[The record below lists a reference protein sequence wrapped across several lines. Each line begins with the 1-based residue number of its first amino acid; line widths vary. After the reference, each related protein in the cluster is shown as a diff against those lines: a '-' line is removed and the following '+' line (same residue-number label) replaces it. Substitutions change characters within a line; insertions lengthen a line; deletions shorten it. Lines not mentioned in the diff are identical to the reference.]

1 MNISSK
7 FVSKTT
13 KQNKKI
19 EDLLKNIKSSEGVL
33 KRKEPEVTC
42 SEEARKKA
50 RYEDSDD
57 GDDQPQGTSDLLK
70 GEKTPTPKPVE
81 THKENG
87 TEKHSTST
95 SAEDIQ
101 ATLKSPVPIIFLGP
115 STAGAP
121 IVPITAEITTANQET
136 IGTLDEEEDEQ
147 LVDFSTSEDAFSS
160 PERPTYVMRDAY
172 ESESEKEEKSDSEKE
187 VEVVDVEEYVFKNAQ
202 PHHTSTTSELR
213 ESPEID
219 GYISEPS
226 KEDPPQTMEP
236 ETMVADEQAP
246 SENPV
251 QKASIGLPAK
261 VFNKPPTFLESNP
274 EASIED
280 HFRYIYCEFNMADTL
295 VIPLNPRIRED
306 MPDYE
311 RRFIRDKTKP
321 RAQVLSD
328 DPIIKINKISEKT
341 FAYNKII
348 YRNYVVTR
356 SDQKIYEFNDND
368 LINLNP
374 YDLPHLYAYCS
385 ARYDHGRR
393 EIRMGMVEVRREME
407 AYVKHRAKRDF
418 QIALNLGE
426 EKLEVTEP
434 VDSFDKLKEQKTGS
448 IVVEPLGFKLIH
460 AKEERH
466 RADLLAKLDLEID
479 SMINFRALIMKFHG
493 IYIRDGF
500 IRGSEDNVRAL
511 KTFSGCSRENEDIRD
526 GFIRGSEDNVRAL
539 KTFSLDFHVRMKT
552 SEMDSLEALKT
563 MSEALKTFSED
574 ALKFR
579 E

>member
-50 RYEDSDD
+50 RYEDSDY

-81 THKENG
+81 THKEKE
-87 TEKHSTST
+87 TEKCSTST
-95 SAEDIQ
+95 SDEDIQ
-101 ATLKSPVPIIFLGP
+101 ATLNSPVPIIFLGP

-136 IGTLDEEEDEQ
+136 IGALDEEEDEQ

-226 KEDPPQTMEP
+226 KEDPPQIMEP

-246 SENPV
+246 LENPV

-368 LINLNP
+368 L
-374 YDLPHLYAYCS
+374 
-385 ARYDHGRR
+385 
-393 EIRMGMVEVRREME
+393 
-407 AYVKHRAKRDF
+407 
-418 QIALNLGE
+418 
-426 EKLEVTEP
+426 LEVTEP
-434 VDSFDKLKEQKTGS
+434 VESFDKLKEQKTGS
-448 IVVEPLGFKLIH
+448 IVAEPLGFVFRINQEKKISLASEVSKYSDETLRGIKKLIH

-466 RADLLAKLDLEID
+466 IADLLAKLDLEID

-511 KTFSGCSRENEDIRD
+511 KTFSGRENEDIKD
-526 GFIRGSEDNVRAL
+526 GFIRGSEDNVRG
-539 KTFSLDFHVRMKT
+539 
-552 SEMDSLEALKT
+552 SEDIL
-563 MSEALKTFSED
+563 SED

>member
-13 KQNKKI
+13 QQNKNI

-33 KRKEPEVTC
+33 KRKEPEVAC
-42 SEEARKKA
+42 SEEARKRA

-57 GDDQPQGTSDLLK
+57 EDDQPQGSSDLHK

-81 THKENG
+81 TQKESTPSESNQHKEKG
-87 TEKHSTST
+87 TERHSTST

-101 ATLKSPVPIIFLGP
+101 ATLKSPVPIIFLRP
-115 STAGAP
+115 
-121 IVPITAEITTANQET
+121 
-136 IGTLDEEEDEQ
+136 
-147 LVDFSTSEDAFSS
+147 STSE
-160 PERPTYVMRDAY
+160 
-172 ESESEKEEKSDSEKE
+172 E

-236 ETMVADEQAP
+236 EIMVVDEQAP

-261 VFNKPPTFLESNP
+261 VFNKPSTFLESNP
-274 EASIED
+274 EASIKD

-321 RAQVLSD
+321 RAQ
-328 DPIIKINKISEKT
+328 
-341 FAYNKII
+341 
-348 YRNYVVTR
+348 
-356 SDQKIYEFNDND
+356 KIYEFNDND
-368 LINLNP
+368 LVNLNP

-393 EIRMGMVEVRREME
+393 EIRMGMVEVRRAME
-407 AYVKHRAKRDF
+407 AYVKHRAKRDI

-426 EKLEVTEP
+426 EKLEGEIVSSISS
-434 VDSFDKLKEQKTGS
+434 VKVLKIPILLQRTKT
-448 IVVEPLGFKLIH
+448 
-460 AKEERH
+460 
-466 RADLLAKLDLEID
+466 
-479 SMINFRALIMKFHG
+479 
-493 IYIRDGF
+493 
-500 IRGSEDNVRAL
+500 SEDEDVRGRRLQRTNLPL
-511 KTFSGCSRENEDIRD
+511 KYLSEIATFREDIRD
-526 GFIRGSEDNVRAL
+526 GFIRDSEDNVRAL
-539 KTFSLDFHVRMKT
+539 KTFSLKMFT
-552 SEMDSLEALKT
+552 
-563 MSEALKTFSED
+563 
-574 ALKFR
+574 LKFSTNKQKNR
-579 E
+579 